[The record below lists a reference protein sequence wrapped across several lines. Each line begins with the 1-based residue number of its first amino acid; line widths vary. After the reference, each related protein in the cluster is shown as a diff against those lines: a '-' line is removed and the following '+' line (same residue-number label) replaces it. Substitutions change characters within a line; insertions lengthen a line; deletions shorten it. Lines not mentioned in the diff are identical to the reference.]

1 MILFAVELK
10 NPWEMYI
17 FLPRFL
23 FARKNDFQ
31 VHEDNADK
39 TCVFAK
45 KKIYKSVLSVLA
57 CMPSFT
63 LHCR

>member
-10 NPWEMYI
+10 IPCGNVY

-23 FARKNDFQ
+23 SPERMTSKCIEN
-31 VHEDNADK
+31 NADK

-45 KKIYKSVLSVLA
+45 KKINKSVLSVLA

>member
-10 NPWEMYI
+10 KPWEMYI

-23 FARKNDFQ
+23 SRERMTSKCIEN
-31 VHEDNADK
+31 NADK

-45 KKIYKSVLSVLA
+45 KKINESVLIVLA